1 MASPSANDLRP
12 LIDRPEFYQDPYPT
26 YAVLRDAAPVVWYEP
41 WGQWLISRYE
51 DIAHVLRHPELFSS
65 VGWEQRVLGQLDD
78 ALLNRIPE
86 IRVHYDTPA
95 LINSDPPD
103 HTRLRR
109 PVGRAF
115 SPRNL
120 TSMRSTVAELVTELL
135 DDLGA
140 ARATDLIASF
150 AYPLPALVIAGLMG
164 VPARDRHLFT
174 EWSADV
180 VAFTGSFFPADRAE
194 RAESSMREF
203 RAYLRDLV
211 RARRKRPG
219 SDLIGQLLL
228 APDAASALSD
238 DEIVATAVVMLFAGH
253 ETTANLI
260 GNGMLALFRHPEQ
273 LARFRDDPT
282 HAPAAIE
289 ELLRYDSPV
298 HRTRRVAMVDVE
310 LRGQLILAG
319 QPISNLL
326 GAGNRDPR
334 QFTDPD
340 ALDLDRRDA
349 AHISFGHGIH
359 YCVGAALSRL
369 EAPIAFNELLRR
381 YPRIALASDEDPPRW
396 KQNLAFHGLEALP
409 VRLS

>member
-1 MASPSANDLRP
+1 MGVPSTSDPAA
-12 LIDRPEFYQDPYPT
+12 LIARPEFYQDPYPT
-26 YAVLRDAAPVVWYEP
+26 YAVLRDEAPVFWYPP
-41 WGQWLISRYE
+41 WGQWLVSRYD
-51 DIAHVLRHPELFSS
+51 DIAHVLRHPEAFSS
-65 VGWEQRVLGQLDD
+65 VGWEQRVLGQLDP
-78 ALLNRIPE
+78 ALLARITE
-86 IRVHYDTPA
+86 IRDHYDTPA
-95 LINSDPPD
+95 LINSDPPE
-103 HTRLRR
+103 HVRLRR

-120 TSMRSTVAELVTELL
+120 EAMRPTVEELVGELL
-135 DDLGA
+135 DGIGDA
-140 ARATDLIASF
+140 TETDLIEAF

-164 VPARDRHLFT
+164 VPAADRHLFT

-203 RAYLRDLV
+203 RAYLRGLIRER
-211 RARRKRPG
+211 RAAPG
-219 SDLIGQLLL
+219 ADLISQLLMVT
-228 APDAASALSD
+228 DEAAALSD

-260 GNGMLALFRHPEQ
+260 GNGMLALFRNPVALE
-273 LARFRDDPT
+273 RFRDDPD
-282 HAPAAIE
+282 HAAAAIE

-298 HRTRRVAMVDVE
+298 HRTRRVAKHDVE
-310 LRGQLILAG
+310 LGGQLIRAG

-334 QFTDPD
+334 HFAEPD
-340 ALDLDRRDA
+340 TLDLDRVDS
-349 AHISFGHGIH
+349 AHLSFGHGIH

-381 YPRIALASDEDPPRW
+381 FPRIAPASDDPPRW
-396 KQNLAFHGLEALP
+396 KPNLAFHGLEALP
-409 VRLS
+409 VRLV